1 MRHSWLSLS
10 TRWIPSVCSVCHA
23 WPSQPVCEACVTRF
37 AQPRPRCKRCAL
49 PVPQGIALC
58 GDCLVNPPPLDAC
71 FAAVA
76 YGYPWSDLVAR
87 FKFRDHPSQAK
98 PLALLMRSVPFI
110 EPALEQAQVIV
121 PMPLSPQRLRERG
134 YNQAWELARW
144 LAPSV
149 PNSQKLNP
157 HLLLRITDTP
167 PQAGLNRE
175 ARLRNLRTAFAVDPL
190 RVAQL
195 QGQHV
200 VLVDDVMTSGA
211 SLHAAALTLRAAG
224 ATHITGLVFARTE
237 PQA

>member
-1 MRHSWLSLS
+1 MRYSWLSIRS
-10 TRWIPSVCSVCHA
+10 GWIPSVCNVCHA

-37 AQPRPRCKRCAL
+37 AQLRPRCERCAL
-49 PVPQGIALC
+49 PAPQGVVLC

-76 YGYPWSDLVAR
+76 YRYPWSDLVVR

-98 PLALLMRSVPFI
+98 PLAQLMRSMPFI

-121 PMPLSPQRLRERG
+121 PMPLYPQRLRERG

-144 LAPSV
+144 LAPSA
-149 PNSQKLNP
+149 PNRQKLKSN
-157 HLLLRITDTP
+157 LLLRITDTP
-167 PQAGLNRE
+167 AQAGLNRE
-175 ARLRNLRTAFAVDPL
+175 ERLSNLRHAFAVDPL
-190 RVAQL
+190 RANQL
-195 QGQHV
+195 QGQRV

-211 SLHAAALTLRAAG
+211 SLHAAALALRAAG
-224 ATHITGLVFARTE
+224 ASYITGLVFARTE